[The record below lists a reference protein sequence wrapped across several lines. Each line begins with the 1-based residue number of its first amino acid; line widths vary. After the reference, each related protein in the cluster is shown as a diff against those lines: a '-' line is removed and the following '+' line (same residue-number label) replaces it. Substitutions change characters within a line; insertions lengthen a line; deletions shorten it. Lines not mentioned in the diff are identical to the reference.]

1 MEFVKV
7 EDGMQIGQPFEI
19 VGGSTKTGKS
29 VVMAKYNELL
39 SIVWDDVMLEETRR
53 VHPQDVQSDFETQV
67 KQEIDAWIKKQPP
80 HKSWA
85 TPARSAQEFWNE
97 RLN

>member
-7 EDGMQIGQPFEI
+7 EDGMQIGQPLEI
-19 VGGSTKTGKS
+19 VVGSTKTGKS
-29 VVMAKYNELL
+29 VLMAKYKKLL
-39 SIVWDDVMLEETRR
+39 SIEWDGNMVTESYR
-53 VHPQDVQSDFETQV
+53 VYPDNVQSDFETQV

-85 TPARSAQEFWNE
+85 TPVDSAREFWNE